1 MSDFSSAGSVSSVAL
16 TPGADEFIVQLAL
29 ERTLVAPAAV
39 ERARRQIAEHAD
51 LVTPAPR
58 LLALLVAD
66 AGLDLRRVAEFLA
79 ADFGLPLA
87 PDLGVVRVSGEVLG
101 LVPRE
106 FAARYKI
113 LPFAH
118 EGRVLK
124 LAISDPIDTEAVDN
138 LGHMLKLTIEPHV
151 ATADDIAAALDR
163 FYGKD
168 AGSLDQLL
176 SNLSAPGNGD
186 SAVAST
192 EASGL
197 GNVSDTDAD
206 APVVKLVHSII
217 LEAIQRRASD
227 IHMEP
232 LEKRFRV
239 RYRIDGVLLEVENP
253 PKRLQL
259 SIVSRLKIMA
269 NISIAEKRIPQDG
282 RIQIMVNGRQLDLR
296 VSSLPT
302 AHGESI
308 VMRILDK
315 EGLQLGLPQLGFF
328 SDDQKEME
336 RLIAMPD
343 GIVLVT
349 GPTGSGKTT
358 TLYSC
363 LHHINKPDRK
373 IITVEDPVE
382 YQLNGINQVPV
393 RADVGMTFASALRSM
408 LRQAPNIVMIG
419 EIRDLETAE
428 IAINASLT
436 GHMVFSTLHTNDAP
450 SAVTR
455 LIDIGVKPFLV
466 STSLRAVL
474 GQRLVRKICPK
485 CTQPYQPT
493 AAELR
498 SLNISPA
505 MASAANFAKGTGCA
519 NCNGTGFRGRLV
531 IVELFLIN
539 EDVQRLIYENT
550 GSARLR
556 DKARSFGMRTMRE
569 DGLRKVTAGLTTI
582 DEVVSIT
589 VGDAS

>member
-1 MSDFSSAGSVSSVAL
+1 MSDFSSTGSASSVSL

-29 ERTLVAPAAV
+29 ERALVAPAAV
-39 ERARRQIAEHAD
+39 ERARSQIAEHAD

-87 PDLGVVRVSGEVLG
+87 PDLGVVRVSGDVLG

-151 ATADDIAAALDR
+151 ATADDIAAAIDR

-336 RLIAMPD
+336 RLITMPD

-474 GQRLVRKICPK
+474 AQRLVRKICPK

-498 SLNISPA
+498 SLNISAA

>member
-1 MSDFSSAGSVSSVAL
+1 MSDFSSAGSASTVSP
-16 TPGADEFIVQLAL
+16 TPGADEYFVQLAV
-29 ERTLVAPAAV
+29 ERALVSPAAV
-39 ERARRQIAEHAD
+39 ERARSQIADHTD
-51 LVTPAPR
+51 LATPAPR

-66 AGLDLRRVAEFLA
+66 AGLDLRRVAELLA
-79 ADFGLPLA
+79 AEFGLPLA

-138 LGHMLKLTIEPHV
+138 LSHMLKLTIEPHV
-151 ATADDIAAALDR
+151 ATADDIAAAIDR

-232 LEKRFRV
+232 MEKRFRV

-282 RIQIMVNGRQLDLR
+282 RIQIMVNNRQLDLR

-474 GQRLVRKICPK
+474 AQRLVRKICPK

>member
-1 MSDFSSAGSVSSVAL
+1 MSDFASAGSVSSVAQA
-16 TPGADEFIVQLAL
+16 PGADEFIVQLAL
-29 ERTLVAPAAV
+29 ERTLVAPVAV

-151 ATADDIAAALDR
+151 ATADDIAAAIDR

-539 EDVQRLIYENT
+539 EDVQRLIYENS

>member
-1 MSDFSSAGSVSSVAL
+1 MSDFSSTGSASSVSL

-66 AGLDLRRVAEFLA
+66 AGLDLRRVAEFMA

-87 PDLGVVRVSGEVLG
+87 PDLGVVRVSGDVLG

-118 EGRVLK
+118 EGKVLK

-151 ATADDIAAALDR
+151 ATADDIAAAIDR

-206 APVVKLVHSII
+206 APVVKLVHGII

-336 RLIAMPD
+336 RLIGMPD

-474 GQRLVRKICPK
+474 AQRLVRKICPK

>member
-1 MSDFSSAGSVSSVAL
+1 MSDFASAGSVSSVAQA
-16 TPGADEFIVQLAL
+16 PGADEFIVQLAL

-151 ATADDIAAALDR
+151 ATADDIAAAIDR

>member
-1 MSDFSSAGSVSSVAL
+1 MSDFSSAGSAPSVSL
-16 TPGADEFIVQLAL
+16 TPGADEFIVQMAL

-39 ERARRQIAEHAD
+39 ERARMRIAEHAD
-51 LVTPAPR
+51 LATPAPR
-58 LLALLVAD
+58 LLDLLVAD

-151 ATADDIAAALDR
+151 ATADDIAAAIDR

-474 GQRLVRKICPK
+474 AQRLVRKICPK

>member
-16 TPGADEFIVQLAL
+16 RPGADEFIVQLAL

-39 ERARRQIAEHAD
+39 ERARRQIAGHAD

-79 ADFGLPLA
+79 VDFGLPLA

-151 ATADDIAAALDR
+151 ATADDIAAAIDR

-336 RLIAMPD
+336 RLIGMPD

-485 CTQPYQPT
+485 CTQPYQPS

>member
-1 MSDFSSAGSVSSVAL
+1 MSDFSSAGSAPSVSL
-16 TPGADEFIVQLAL
+16 TPGADEFIVQMAL

-39 ERARRQIAEHAD
+39 ERARMRIAEHAD
-51 LVTPAPR
+51 LATPAPR
-58 LLALLVAD
+58 LLDLLVAD

-87 PDLGVVRVSGEVLG
+87 PDLGVVRVSGDVLG

-118 EGRVLK
+118 EGKVLK

-151 ATADDIAAALDR
+151 ATADDIAAAIDR

-474 GQRLVRKICPK
+474 AQRLVRKICPK

-498 SLNISPA
+498 SLNISTA

>member
-1 MSDFSSAGSVSSVAL
+1 VEDFQSG
-16 TPGADEFIVQLAL
+16 PQLAL

-87 PDLGVVRVSGEVLG
+87 PDLGVVRVSGDVLG

-151 ATADDIAAALDR
+151 ATADDIAAAIDR

-232 LEKRFRV
+232 MEKRFRV

-485 CTQPYQPT
+485 CTQPYQPS

>member
-1 MSDFSSAGSVSSVAL
+1 MSDFASAGSVSSVAL

-87 PDLGVVRVSGEVLG
+87 PDLGVVRVSGDVLG
-101 LVPRE
+101 LVPRD

-138 LGHMLKLTIEPHV
+138 LGHMLKLTIEPHM
-151 ATADDIAAALDR
+151 AAADDIAAAIDR

-336 RLIAMPD
+336 RLIAMPV

>member
-1 MSDFSSAGSVSSVAL
+1 MSDFSSVGSVSSVAL

-124 LAISDPIDTEAVDN
+124 LAFSDPIDTEAVDN

-151 ATADDIAAALDR
+151 ATADDIAAAIDR

-363 LHHINKPDRK
+363 LHHSNKPDRK

-474 GQRLVRKICPK
+474 AQRLVRKICPK

>member
-1 MSDFSSAGSVSSVAL
+1 MSDFSSTGSASSVSL

-29 ERTLVAPAAV
+29 ERALVAPAAV
-39 ERARRQIAEHAD
+39 ERARSQIAEHAD

-87 PDLGVVRVSGEVLG
+87 PDLGVVRVSGDVLG

-151 ATADDIAAALDR
+151 ATADDIAAAIDR

-206 APVVKLVHSII
+206 APVVKLVHGII

-474 GQRLVRKICPK
+474 AQRLVRKICPK

>member
-1 MSDFSSAGSVSSVAL
+1 MSDFASAGSVSSVAQA
-16 TPGADEFIVQLAL
+16 PGADEFIVQLAL

-151 ATADDIAAALDR
+151 ATADDIAAAIDR

-539 EDVQRLIYENT
+539 EDVQRLIYENS

>member
-1 MSDFSSAGSVSSVAL
+1 MSDFSSAGSAPSVSL
-16 TPGADEFIVQLAL
+16 TPGADEFIVQMAL

-39 ERARRQIAEHAD
+39 ERARMRIAEHAD
-51 LVTPAPR
+51 LATPAPR
-58 LLALLVAD
+58 LLDLLVAD

-87 PDLGVVRVSGEVLG
+87 PDLGVVRVSGDVLG

-118 EGRVLK
+118 EGKVLK

-151 ATADDIAAALDR
+151 ATADDIAAAIDR

-474 GQRLVRKICPK
+474 AQRLVRKICPK